1 MTGLIST
8 LQSLGYTEREAAFLY
23 LVANHS
29 GYFLRRQFNYSI
41 DRQKGFLAHRFI
53 EKALH
58 AGHVEIIEHGH
69 GFHVYHLFA
78 KPIYRLLGSP
88 DSQNRRRKGHGMV
101 RARLMALDYVLQND
115 DCHYLAS
122 DDERVQFFHEV
133 RRVPMDCLPS
143 GTLFSNVFP
152 IATED
157 KDRPSTSLVRFV
169 FIDEGLLSMRKYG
182 RFLTEMAP
190 LWHELRTFELVYVAC
205 SDCNFAAAEREF
217 RRQFS
222 PIVPSQQRMLRPDWH
237 NDAAM
242 NRSQRPPLNAWF
254 TTVLFEHSYP
264 PIQRSEARGSVH
276 ESEGGSDRIEESL

>member
-41 DRQKGFLAHRFI
+41 ERQKGFLAQRFL
-53 EKALH
+53 EKAQDM
-58 AGHVEIIEHGH
+58 GHVETIEHGH

-101 RARLMALDYVLQND
+101 RARLMTLDYVLQND
-115 DCHYLAS
+115 DCHYLVS
-122 DDERVQFFHEV
+122 EDERVRFFHEV

-143 GTLFSNVFP
+143 GALFSNVFP
-152 IATED
+152 IAIA
-157 KDRPSTSLVRFV
+157 DREHPSTSLVRFV

-182 RFLTEMAP
+182 RFLTEMAS

-222 PIVPSQQRMLRPDWH
+222 PIVPSQQRMLRPDWQG
-237 NDAAM
+237 DAQM
-242 NRSQRPPLNAWF
+242 NRPQRTLLNAWF

-276 ESEGGSDRIEESL
+276 ESEGGSDLLEKSL